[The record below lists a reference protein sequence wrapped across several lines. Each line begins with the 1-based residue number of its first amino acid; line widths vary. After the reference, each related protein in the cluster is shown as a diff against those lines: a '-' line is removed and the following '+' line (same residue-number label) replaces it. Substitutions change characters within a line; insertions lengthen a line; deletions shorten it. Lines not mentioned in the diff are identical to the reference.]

1 MENTHTNV
9 VMFAHRKFAGWA
21 SSSITLINNSHHESR
36 KKKLIMSCRLMQ
48 PCNQP
53 TKCRM
58 GFIVDHSRAIPRKK
72 IEKEKTN
79 DVMSFDVTCKIF
91 RFLSTVGH
99 GIVHHKSHTGFGL
112 KYRLV
117 SDTQSSPPED
127 PHNPHVHPHHRTR
140 GSYV

>member
-1 MENTHTNV
+1 MENTHKCCHV
-9 VMFAHRKFAGWA
+9 CPPKICRMGFIVDYAHKQFPSWKQ
-21 SSSITLINNSHHESR
+21 E
-36 KKKLIMSCRLMQ
+36 KKLIMSCRLMQ

-79 DVMSFDVTCKIF
+79 DVMSFDVTCKIV

-99 GIVHHKSHTGFGL
+99 GIVRHKSHTGFGL

-117 SDTQSSPPED
+117 SDTQSSSPED
-127 PHNPHVHPHHRTR
+127 PHNPHVHPHHRIR